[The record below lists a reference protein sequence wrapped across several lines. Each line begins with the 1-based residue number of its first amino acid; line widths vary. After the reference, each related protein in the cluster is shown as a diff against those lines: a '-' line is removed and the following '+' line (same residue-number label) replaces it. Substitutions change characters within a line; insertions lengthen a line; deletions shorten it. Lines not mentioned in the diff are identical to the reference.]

1 MTYFVIAAAVAFLL
15 CLYAVAAFN
24 DLGDDE

>member
-15 CLYAVAAFN
+15 CLYTIAAFD